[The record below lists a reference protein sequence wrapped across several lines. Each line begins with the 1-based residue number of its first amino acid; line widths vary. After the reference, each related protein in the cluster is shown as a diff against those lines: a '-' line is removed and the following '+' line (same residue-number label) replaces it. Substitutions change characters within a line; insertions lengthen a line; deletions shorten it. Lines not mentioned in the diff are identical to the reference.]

1 MLAVEAAMHQKPL
14 IALVGAI
21 VCLVP
26 LAGCSRPAA
35 PVADSPTPSVG
46 ALWPASDPEAAAR
59 TAIGE
64 AYGLFPPIEASGST
78 DREIPLPSWVKSAV
92 VSIGYD
98 GPVAGRGF
106 VVTTL
111 EEDNMPAGDT
121 LAASLETH
129 YRGVS
134 VFGVDTE
141 YAGTP
146 AKILVQDWGGGRWTL
161 RISPVALA
169 PIFKVP
175 GAEGTLW
182 TSVFLSSGPAARWTF
197 TKEPGVGPGHF
208 TVAQFS
214 TDKARHVVIDQLMHP
229 RLHATV
235 SALPGPTIVIVDSDG
250 PWHVD

>member
-1 MLAVEAAMHQKPL
+1 MHKRPL
-14 IALVGAI
+14 LALVGAA

-35 PVADSPTPSVG
+35 PLPDSPTPSVG
-46 ALWPASDPEAAAR
+46 PLWPASDPDAAAR

-64 AYGLFPPIEASGST
+64 AYGLFPPIDESGST

-106 VVTTL
+106 IVTTL
-111 EEDNMPAGDT
+111 EKDNKPAGDT

-141 YAGTP
+141 YAGAP
-146 AKILVQDWGGGRWTL
+146 AKILVQDWGKGRWTL
-161 RISPVALA
+161 KISPVASA
-169 PIFKVP
+169 PMFKVP
-175 GAEGTLW
+175 GAEGALW
-182 TSVFLSSGPAARWTF
+182 TSAFLYGGGAAQWTF
-197 TKEPGVGPGHF
+197 TKDETDTTGRF
-208 TVAQFS
+208 TVAQFT
-214 TDKARHVVIDQLMHP
+214 TDKSKHVLIDQLMVPSYHG
-229 RLHATV
+229 TV
-235 SALPGPTIVIVDSDG
+235 SALSGPTIVVVDSDG
-250 PWHVD
+250 PWRVDR